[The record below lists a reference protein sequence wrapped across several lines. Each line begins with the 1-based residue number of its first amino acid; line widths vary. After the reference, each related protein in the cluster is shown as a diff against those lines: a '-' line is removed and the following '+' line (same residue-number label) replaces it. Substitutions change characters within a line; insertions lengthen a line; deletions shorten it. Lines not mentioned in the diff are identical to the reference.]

1 MKKWQEILYLH
12 PKIKRNLLKRVY
24 YFTEVW
30 YIMSEVIMEYSYFLF
45 LLLLVPCMI
54 FSAVASAKV
63 SSTYSKYDKIPCL
76 SRMTGYD
83 TATALLRNRG
93 VSDISVGIVKGTLTD
108 HYDPTKSIVNLS
120 QSTFGS
126 ASVGACAVAGHEIGH
141 VMQKKQ
147 GYFPYKLRKILVPIT
162 NIGSR
167 LAMPVIIVGIFL
179 DLFLFATKDQPYGQW
194 ILYVGIALYGLSTLF
209 ALVTLPVE
217 FNASRRAK
225 NMLVEDGIL
234 SSEEVKGAKKV
245 LNAAAMTYVASLLTS
260 LVYFIRIFIMLFLLF
275 GRKK

>member
-167 LAMPVIIVGIFL
+167 LAMPVIIVVIFL

-225 NMLVEDGIL
+225 NMLVEDGVL

>member
-1 MKKWQEILYLH
+1 MY
-12 PKIKRNLLKRVY
+12 Y
-24 YFTEVW
+24 YFL
-30 YIMSEVIMEYSYFLF
+30 Y

-63 SSTYSKYDKIPCL
+63 SSTFSKYDKVPSR

-83 TATALLRNRG
+83 TAVMLLRNRG
-93 VSDISVGIVKGTLTD
+93 VNDIAVGKVRGTLTD

-120 QSTFGS
+120 QSTYGS

-167 LAMPVIIVGIFL
+167 LAMPVIIAGIFL
-179 DLFLFATKDQPYGQW
+179 DLFYFALKDLPYGRW
-194 ILYVGIALYGLSTLF
+194 ILYAGIALYGLSTLF

-217 FNASRRAK
+217 FNASRRARK
-225 NMLVEDGIL
+225 MMLDDGIL
-234 SSEEVKGAKKV
+234 APEEVKGAKKV
-245 LNAAAMTYVASLLTS
+245 LGAAAMTYVASLLTS
-260 LVYFIRIFIMLFLLF
+260 LVYFLRIFIMLFVLL
-275 GRKK
+275 GNKRK